1 MLNTNT
7 TITYNSTR
15 PFICATILVGA
26 QSEPFLPACLE
37 SVAEAVD
44 YAVVD
49 LNGNYEENAKVLESS
64 RLYKEKRMR
73 IEKSVFKDYST
84 ARNNTFAMLPPET
97 EWIMRLDADEVHFP
111 RDLQVIT
118 RTLIPNLD
126 DSVGMFDSYSL
137 TFFHSFKYVAKLERR
152 HDLFVRYHK
161 GMKYERAIHEQLV
174 GRQGTRL
181 AAPYIFPHYSLLRD
195 PEEFLQKVKDYI
207 KKSSQESSL
216 KKMLAKDP
224 MIELIKDKEG
234 RKEALEI
241 MRARFLQEQ
250 DKIFLYNGQH
260 PEVNIDWLDPNK
272 APDFIKLMQEELDA
286 ILEGKAKPQHGGK
299 RRILFRLPSLLFHL
313 KTWYAKKQAL
323 HLAATQLKK
332 SLP

>member
-1 MLNTNT
+1 MPNSNTLTSETN
-7 TITYNSTR
+7 R
-15 PFICATILVGA
+15 PFICATILLGA

-37 SVAEAVD
+37 SVAEAID

-49 LNGNYEENAKVLESS
+49 LNGNYEENMAVLQSS

-84 ARNNTFAMLPPET
+84 ARNNTFAMLPPQT

-111 RDLQVIT
+111 QDLQVLT
-118 RTLIPNLD
+118 RELIPNLD

-161 GMKYERAIHEQLV
+161 GMKWERSIHEQLI
-174 GRQGTRL
+174 GRQGKRL

-195 PEEFLQKVKDYI
+195 PEVFLQKVEAYI
-207 KKSSQESSL
+207 KMSNQYASL
-216 KKMLAKDP
+216 QKALTKDP
-224 MIELIKDKEG
+224 LTEIMEREG
-234 RKEALEI
+234 RKEGRNIEI
-241 MRARFLQEQ
+241 MKEHFLAER
-250 DKIFLYNGQH
+250 KRVFLYNGQH

-272 APDFIKLMQEELDA
+272 APDFIKSMQDELDNIFQGQA
-286 ILEGKAKPQHGGK
+286 KAQHGGK
-299 RRILFRLPSLLFHL
+299 RRILFRIPSLLFHL
-313 KTWYAKKQAL
+313 KTWSARKQAL
-323 HLAATQLKK
+323 HLATKLKK
-332 SLP
+332 CLP